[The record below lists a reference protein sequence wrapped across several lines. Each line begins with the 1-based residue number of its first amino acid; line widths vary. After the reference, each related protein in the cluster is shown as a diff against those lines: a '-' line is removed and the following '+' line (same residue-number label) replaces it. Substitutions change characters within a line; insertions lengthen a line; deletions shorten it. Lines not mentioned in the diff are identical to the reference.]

1 MRPSSAVGVHDNLP
15 AGESGVAVRASD
27 HELACRIDVKDEIG
41 VEQCGSLLR
50 QPFNDFRQEYCP
62 DVILDLVVHRLVR
75 PFLAVLPYGIGVTH
89 FPEFRCG
96 EFVVLGRDYDGVDAN
111 RPVGLV
117 VLDGELG
124 LGVRPEIRHE
134 IAAPVADF
142 RKHFQG
148 QMRKIERKRHILLS
162 VPAGVS
168 EHHSL
173 VAGALLL
180 RVGADHAPVDVG
192 TLLVDGREDSAGVAV
207 EHVCRLVVADLV
219 DDLAH
224 LCLDVDIC
232 VLGPDFAADHHQA
245 GAAECLAG
253 DFGFRVLPEEF
264 VEDCVRNLVGH
275 LVRMSFRY

>member
-1 MRPSSAVGVHDNLP
+1 M
-15 AGESGVAVRASD
+15 
-27 HELACRIDVKDEIG
+27 
-41 VEQCGSLLR
+41 
-50 QPFNDFRQEYCP
+50 
-62 DVILDLVVHRLVR
+62 
-75 PFLAVLPYGIGVTH
+75 
-89 FPEFRCG
+89 
-96 EFVVLGRDYDGVDAN
+96 
-111 RPVGLV
+111 
-117 VLDGELG
+117 
-124 LGVRPEIRHE
+124 
-134 IAAPVADF
+134 
-142 RKHFQG
+142 
-148 QMRKIERKRHILLS
+148 
-162 VPAGVS
+162 GVS

-173 VAGALLL
+173 VSGTLLL

-192 TLLVDGREDSAGVAV
+192 TLLVDGGEDSAGVAV

-232 VLGPDFAADHHQA
+232 VLGPYFSADYHQT